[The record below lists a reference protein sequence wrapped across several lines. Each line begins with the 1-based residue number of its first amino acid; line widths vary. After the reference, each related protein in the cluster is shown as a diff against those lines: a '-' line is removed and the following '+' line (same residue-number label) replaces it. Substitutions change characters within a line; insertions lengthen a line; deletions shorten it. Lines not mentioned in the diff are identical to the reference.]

1 LGAVIGYGFAAALK
15 LLDICLLNGL
25 ALKKDRAKE
34 KEGNQQKGDNGNEVR
49 E

>member
-1 LGAVIGYGFAAALK
+1 LGAVISNGFAASLK
-15 LLDICLLNGL
+15 LFDICLLNGL

-34 KEGNQQKGDNGNEVR
+34 KEGNQQKGDKSNKVR